1 MSCMS
6 LAPLSVVGLEGV
18 YGTALML
25 GLVLPA
31 AQLLPGR
38 EGGGIHEDTW
48 ESLHMLA
55 GSAALRWAAGLTLL
69 AVAVYNVVGEC
80 PLAAGCGGP
89 QSGVWW
95 PAASQQVPPML
106 RCQ

>member
-1 MSCMS
+1 MSRMS
-6 LAPLSVVGLEGV
+6 LAPLSVVGLEGL
-18 YGTALML
+18 YGSALTL

-55 GSAALRWAAGLTLL
+55 GSGALRWAVAWTLL
-69 AVAVYNVVGEC
+69 AVAVYNVTGRCYPRV
-80 PLAAGCGGP
+80 LACWFARTDLRLWRA
-89 QSGVWW
+89 VATALTT
-95 PAASQQVPPML
+95 AA
-106 RCQ
+106 